1 MDGNTGENRVVR
13 GRRRRSKRDGVEGR
27 LKYRIRDEERYWGCV
42 MYS

>member
-13 GRRRRSKRDGVEGR
+13 GRRSKRDGVEGR
-27 LKYRIRDEERYWGCV
+27 LKYRIRDEEYWGCV